1 MQTLT
6 LQNLEEVLEHAELK
20 KPELEKVYE
29 LPSEKNFKEMEL
41 LNQKYKNAKLIS
53 CIDLGADYF

>member
-6 LQNLEEVLEHAELK
+6 LQNLDEVLEKNELK
-20 KPELEKVYE
+20 ELKFKTTYK

-41 LNQKYKNAKLIS
+41 LNQKYEDAKLIS